1 MHFLLPLQLRVET
14 SVKSGT
20 VAPTDILAPR
30 LTVDGASDA
39 VPTNLKPVRSEQRHL
54 MCLICCAHSSKR
66 CSRHVLLFIAGR
78 RAPCCS
84 VCTCC

>member
-39 VPTNLKPVRSEQRHL
+39 VPTNLKPVRSEHR
-54 MCLICCAHSSKR
+54 CLLCLTCGAIRQNVNSACSCCLR
-66 CSRHVLLFIAGR
+66 SRAQTVAGCE
-78 RAPCCS
+78 ACC
-84 VCTCC
+84 